1 MLDDV
6 TTQLHEAIL
15 SGRLQPGDRL
25 PNERELAEAFSVGRP
40 TLREALRVLE
50 AFGLVEIRP
59 GKLGGAFVTVPTEGT
74 LTQALA
80 TLLAMGDVTTTDL
93 VEFRVSFEAENAWWA
108 AQRATPEDVR
118 VLREI
123 AREAEVA
130 AKASKLEAFPEIDA
144 RWHGAVAR
152 MTKNRVR
159 LSIFMAI
166 YETLLRYNRAATEIP
181 VEVRDRL
188 RRQLRAAVTDMKRIA
203 EAIES
208 KDGEQARAQMR
219 RHIER
224 ANLDPQLTALISPSR
239 VRPTDGRTG
248 SQPLGNQ

>member
-6 TTQLHEAIL
+6 TTQLHEAII

-25 PNERELAEAFSVGRP
+25 PNERELAEVFSVGRP

-59 GKLGGAFVTVPTEGT
+59 GKLGGAFVTAPSEGT
-74 LTQALA
+74 LTHALA
-80 TLLAMGDVTTTDL
+80 TLLAMDDVTTADL

-108 AQRATPEDVR
+108 AQRATPDDVR

-123 AREAEVA
+123 AEEAENA
-130 AKASKLEAFPEIDA
+130 ATASRLHAFPEIDA

-166 YETLLRYNRAATEIP
+166 YETLLRHNRAVTEP
-181 VEVRDRL
+181 PAEVRDRL
-188 RRQLRAAVTDMKRIA
+188 RRQLRAAVADMKKIA
-203 EAIES
+203 DAIEA
-208 KDGEQARAQMR
+208 KDSEAARAQMR

-224 ANLDPQLTALISPSR
+224 ARLDPQLTVIRPSR
-239 VRPTDGRTG
+239 AQAIDGRT
-248 SQPLGNQ
+248 QPASHHGR